1 MLRGWNGN
9 QKTQTSRALNL
20 LIFSVGGRRLAVR
33 TDELAG
39 VKKWT
44 GISISGE
51 TRSISSVNHPDQAA
65 PVVFDLAELLH
76 VSVRGSSPMCVMAK
90 HPRGILAI
98 CVDEEMPVLH
108 SLDAAAVQPYR
119 GEESPLVGT
128 FESEHGRIPILSI
141 VKLEIQAKPNL
152 VRTEG

>member
-1 MLRGWNGN
+1 M
-9 QKTQTSRALNL
+9 
-20 LIFSVGGRRLAVR
+20 R
-33 TDELAG
+33 TDEMAG

-44 GISISGE
+44 GVPISGK
-51 TRSISSVNHPDQAA
+51 TRSISSVDHPDQAA

-108 SLDAAAVQPYR
+108 RLDAAAVQPYR

-128 FESEHGRIPILSI
+128 FASEYGHIPILSV
-141 VKLEIQAKPNL
+141 VKLEVQAEPNL